1 MFLKRSPVIHNFQG
15 KSETIKSLFSEYIN
29 KNRWILVCGL
39 AFYLLTAW
47 FNVGIIAS
55 DDYEFGIARIVP
67 AQNWTALE
75 IINIS
80 GIRSPIPNLVLYAF
94 TKLAYCLGIVDPVT
108 QLRVALLFVGFFSYS
123 VYSILCFLF
132 FRQDKGKS
140 TVAIFLLSFYFLAPM
155 IFTRPLIENLSAPF
169 LLVSCWAACEYFKTI
184 KIGDLLLSLIA
195 LSFACMFRFQV
206 SVCALV
212 LVVIVVL
219 KRKWKHLLI
228 LGLAGV
234 FSIFLTGVLDWI
246 YKGGLHASFL
256 AYTKYQAG
264 NIQRFGAQ
272 PVYVFVALFLGLSM
286 PPLLFQ
292 RYHDFSWRRSFGHL
306 IPALMFLSVFV
317 ISHSVVVHK
326 EERFMVPVLSLFF
339 VILTPLAVH
348 QAQVPWRKWGFIA
361 VNSILL
367 LGASFSVPQ
376 RNSILVVDYLSKNS
390 KIERVF
396 DVNDALVMFPEA
408 FGIRKVKRDKIRS
421 ADLNKIQLT
430 CSDVVA
436 IRKDELEKSTEVF
449 TALGKSTEFK
459 PGFLEAMLVKLNP
472 RQNARR
478 ASILLF
484 NVKGCGV

>member
-1 MFLKRSPVIHNFQG
+1 MIHNFQG

-326 EERFMVPVLSLFF
+326 EERFMVPVLPIFF
-339 VILTPLAVH
+339 ILVTPLALYT
-348 QAQVPWRKWGFIA
+348 WR
-361 VNSILL
+361 NSRLRRNIFLVLNFLL
-367 LGASFSVPQ
+367 LPLASFNAPQ
-376 RNSILVVDYLSKNS
+376 TNLIESARFVAANPQFQVVTGVGGTLFN
-390 KIERVF
+390 
-396 DVNDALVMFPEA
+396 FPEA
-408 FGIRKVKRDKIRS
+408 FIPRKVEIVQVSEESFKNR
-421 ADLNKIQLT
+421 N
-430 CSDVVA
+430 DVACGEIVLV
-436 IRKDELEKSTEVF
+436 RKDIRETIERFNQLNFLGSAEPGLLEQ
-449 TALGKSTEFK
+449 
-459 PGFLEAMLVKLNP
+459 LVIYLNP
-472 RQNARR
+472 KQNKRR
-478 ASILLF
+478 SRIEFYSNPSCL
-484 NVKGCGV
+484 